1 MFGQPGVER
10 PVSELRVSS
19 EFTNVKQS
27 NKGEG
32 GRSRGGGAQN
42 NISGQFPAPVTT
54 PGREVEMLKIGNGD
68 INQLLTIIHG

>member
-1 MFGQPGVER
+1 MFVWSARCGAPCI
-10 PVSELRVSS
+10 RV

-54 PGREVEMLKIGNGD
+54 PGHEVEMLKIGNGD